1 MRRYEILHIFARR
14 LGLKVGRAQ
23 AILSR
28 LQDDGL
34 VSRPGDHRGQPPDMA
49 EPEIVRLL
57 LAILG
62 ESGISSASSASRTF
76 AALTT
81 ADGITLDA
89 FLTDVL
95 SGPPV
100 SLRHLIVRQSPPSVG
115 VVVDGI
121 HVLFGEPASMSNG
134 SPARFTPGE
143 AITAIAAELRGSTPE
158 QADAQAALSQVRR
171 ALI

>member
-1 MRRYEILHIFARR
+1 MRRYEILDIFARR
-14 LGLKVGRAQ
+14 LGIKVGRAQ

-62 ESGISSASSASRTF
+62 ESGISSATTSSKAF
-76 AALTT
+76 GALVT
-81 ADGITLDA
+81 ADGTNLDA
-89 FLTDVL
+89 FLSSVL
-95 SGPPV
+95 FGPPV
-100 SLRHLIVRQSPPSVG
+100 SLRHLIVRQSPPSVS
-115 VVVDGI
+115 VVVDGN
-121 HVLFGEPASMSNG
+121 HVLFGEPASTASA

-143 AITAIAAELRGSTPE
+143 AITAIAAELRGATPE
-158 QADAQAALSQVRR
+158 QSDAEVALGQLRK
-171 ALI
+171 ALA